1 MQHQPATGTVHVRS
15 ARFFVLWCKDKKC
28 VVAHQKVRA
37 PGVALGAAG
46 KRCRGNAHAEQRGSD
61 FRANEAA
68 ERFPAAWAY
77 VWLLAARTQVKL
89 RVALY

>member
-1 MQHQPATGTVHVRS
+1 M
-15 ARFFVLWCKDKKC
+15 
-28 VVAHQKVRA
+28 RA

-46 KRCRGNAHAEQRGSD
+46 KRCRGNARREQQGSV

-77 VWLLAARTQVKL
+77 VWLLAARTLVATRTCEGEKTDVRAAR
-89 RVALY
+89 RVSLGE